1 MGRHGQCT
9 QAERWGTLGSDGEA
23 AHRVSARALGVNL
36 VFIRS
41 QRCEGGGD
49 VSFAFLLEV
58 DKDLRSW
65 KLCEKKFTF
74 LALSLSNLFFLF

>member
-1 MGRHGQCT
+1 M
-9 QAERWGTLGSDGEA
+9 
-23 AHRVSARALGVNL
+23 SARALGVNL

-49 VSFAFLLEV
+49 VFFAFLLEV